1 MQFEKSRS
9 FIYVVSYVYK
19 CIIKF
24 FVCGAQ
30 LTVCDES
37 FELFAFG
44 KARRSQS
51 KNIYYTRGKTELVLG
66 F

>member
-1 MQFEKSRS
+1 ML
-9 FIYVVSYVYK
+9 SYVYK
-19 CIIKF
+19 NVLSNFI
-24 FVCGAQ
+24 VCGAQ